1 MRACI
6 TSPSASGS
14 GPEGRNFG
22 LCWCPAAHS
31 GAFLHTLHPIRIARR
46 EVVLPGMLGKI
57 MHLQTTGAVA
67 QPKPFWKLLIKIAYL
82 IVAVPAILLFFGLVV
97 GIPD

>member
-1 MRACI
+1 
-6 TSPSASGS
+6 
-14 GPEGRNFG
+14 
-22 LCWCPAAHS
+22 
-31 GAFLHTLHPIRIARR
+31 
-46 EVVLPGMLGKI
+46 